1 MSNDN
6 GDKLKEDKTPSE
18 VVKDRLTVIEARIK
32 ELEPQKE
39 LNKKELTDL
48 YNEKIKLTIN
58 PAQPAEP
65 PKDFKIAEIWV
76 KEGQLILDAS
86 PEFWIDKLR
95 AIGVLEFCKKIVYD
109 YNPPPEKVS
118 IVDKGGFK
126 KFVNG
131 IKKRF

>member
-6 GDKLKEDKTPSE
+6 GDKLKEDKTASE
-18 VVKDRLTVIEARIK
+18 VVKDRLAVIEARIK

-39 LNKKELTDL
+39 LNKKELADL
-48 YNEKIKLTIN
+48 YNEKIKLTVK
-58 PAQPAEP
+58 PQEP

-118 IVDKGGFK
+118 IVSKGGFK